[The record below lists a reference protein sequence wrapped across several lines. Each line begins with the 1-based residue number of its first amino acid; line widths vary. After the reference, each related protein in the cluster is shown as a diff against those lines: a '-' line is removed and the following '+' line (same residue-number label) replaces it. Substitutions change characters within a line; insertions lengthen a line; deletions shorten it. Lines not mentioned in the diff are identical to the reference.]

1 MSSTPSTAK
10 GTPPSGLAEPVDP
23 LVQEAPPAPTPT
35 AANPEQQPRGQHRQR
50 RTTLPRSTRG
60 WSRGIVWT
68 LIGLTGFGVVYG
80 LIARIETSVNA
91 NGKLRPVGGVTS
103 VTAPFNAP
111 VTFVLVKEGQLVR
124 AGQPLIQLRDKAV
137 LEQRRQLENQ
147 RALWRS
153 QLNRLAIRLGLPA
166 LPPRGE
172 AERRQLAI
180 ESSELALREQASE
193 QEQQRS
199 VINLEQQASDL
210 AALQQ
215 KKVINAS
222 ITARMKRLVK
232 QGAISRLELDRQEE
246 REAELGGAFARTKKE
261 LESARYRVRE
271 SQLKQLQ
278 IPAAERKQLYA
289 EYDNA
294 RLQLSGV
301 DSRLDELNDR
311 LVLGRLVAPVA
322 GKVFDLG
329 VKPGEIISPARP
341 ALQIVPQNNLQ
352 VELAVSNRDIGFLS
366 PGMTV
371 DVRVTS
377 FPFTDY
383 GSLNGTILRIGADA
397 LPPDQQNPQESFPVM
412 VSINARE
419 LSRKG
424 RTYQLRSGMAVSA
437 LIQLGSRPV
446 ISLISDRFSSFL
458 ESTREIR

>member
-1 MSSTPSTAK
+1 MSSTPSPAK
-10 GTPPSGLAEPVDP
+10 GTS
-23 LVQEAPPAPTPT
+23 PATPKT
-35 AANPEQQPRGQHRQR
+35 ASPEQQPRVQHRQR
-50 RTTLPRSTRG
+50 RTTLPSSTRG

-91 NGKLRPVGGVTS
+91 NGKIRPVGGATK

-137 LEQRRQLENQ
+137 IEQRRQLESQ
-147 RALWRS
+147 RTLWRS
-153 QLNRLAIRLGLPA
+153 QLNRLAIRLGLA
-166 LPPRGE
+166 VLPPQG
-172 AERRQLAI
+172 AADKRQLAI

-193 QEQQRS
+193 QEQRRS
-199 VINLEQQASDL
+199 LLNLEQQASDL

-215 KKVINAS
+215 KKLINAS
-222 ITARMKRLVK
+222 ITARMKWLVK
-232 QGAISRLELDRQEE
+232 QGALSRLELDRQEE
-246 REAELGGAFARTKKE
+246 RDAELGGAFARTQKE
-261 LESARYRVRE
+261 LESARNRVKE

-301 DSRLDELNDR
+301 DSRLDEINDR

-329 VKPGEIISPARP
+329 VKPGEIVSPARP

-352 VELAVSNRDIGFLS
+352 VELAISNRDIGFLL
-366 PGMTV
+366 PGMAV

-383 GSLNGTILRIGADA
+383 GSLKGTILRIGADA

-412 VSINARE
+412 VSIKSKE

-446 ISLISDRFSSFL
+446 ISLISDRFSSFM

>member
-1 MSSTPSTAK
+1 MSSTPSPAK
-10 GTPPSGLAEPVDP
+10 GTS
-23 LVQEAPPAPTPT
+23 PATPKT
-35 AANPEQQPRGQHRQR
+35 ASPEQQPRVQHRQR

-91 NGKLRPVGGVTS
+91 NGKIRPVGGATK

-137 LEQRRQLENQ
+137 IEQRRQLESQ
-147 RALWRS
+147 RTLWRS
-153 QLNRLAIRLGLPA
+153 QLNRLAIRLGLA
-166 LPPRGE
+166 VLPPQG
-172 AERRQLAI
+172 AADKRQLAI

-193 QEQQRS
+193 QEQRRS
-199 VINLEQQASDL
+199 LLNLEQQASDL

-215 KKVINAS
+215 KKLINAS
-222 ITARMKRLVK
+222 ITARMKWLVK
-232 QGAISRLELDRQEE
+232 QGALSRLELDRQEE
-246 REAELGGAFARTKKE
+246 RDAELGGAFARTQKE
-261 LESARYRVRE
+261 LESARNRVKE

-301 DSRLDELNDR
+301 DSRLDEINDR

-329 VKPGEIISPARP
+329 VKPGEIVSPARP

-352 VELAVSNRDIGFLS
+352 VELAISNRDIGFLL
-366 PGMTV
+366 PGMAV

-383 GSLNGTILRIGADA
+383 GSLKGTILRIGADA

-412 VSINARE
+412 VSIKSKE

-446 ISLISDRFSSFL
+446 ISLISDRFSSFM

>member
-1 MSSTPSTAK
+1 MSSTPSTPK

-23 LVQEAPPAPTPT
+23 LVGEAPPAPTP
-35 AANPEQQPRGQHRQR
+35 NESSPEQQPRGQHRQR

-111 VTFVLVKEGQLVR
+111 VTRVLVKEGQLVR

-137 LEQRRQLENQ
+137 LEQRSQLESQ

-153 QLNRLAIRLGLPA
+153 QINRLAIRLGLPV
-166 LPPRGE
+166 LPPQGE

-180 ESSELALREQASE
+180 ESSELELREQAAA
-193 QEQQRS
+193 QERQRS
-199 VINLEQQASDL
+199 VLNLEQQASDL
-210 AALQQ
+210 AALRQ

-222 ITARMKRLVK
+222 ITARMKRLVQ
-232 QGAISRLELDRQEE
+232 QGALSILELDRQEE
-246 REAELGGAFARTKKE
+246 REAELGGAIARTEKE

-301 DSRLDELNDR
+301 NSRLDEMNDR

-329 VKPGEIISPARP
+329 VKPGEIVSPARP

-352 VELAVSNRDIGFLS
+352 VELSVSNRDIGFLL
-366 PGMTV
+366 PGMPV

-383 GSLNGTILRIGADA
+383 GSLKGTILRIGADA
-397 LPPDQQNPQESFPVM
+397 LPPSQQNPQESFPIM
-412 VSINARE
+412 VSINASE

-424 RTYQLRSGMAVSA
+424 RTYQLRAGMAVSG

-446 ISLISDRFSSFL
+446 ISLISDRFSSFMD
-458 ESTREIR
+458 STREIR

>member
-1 MSSTPSTAK
+1 MSSTPSPAK
-10 GTPPSGLAEPVDP
+10 GTS
-23 LVQEAPPAPTPT
+23 PATPKT
-35 AANPEQQPRGQHRQR
+35 ASPEQQPRVQHRQR

-60 WSRGIVWT
+60 WSRGIIWT

-91 NGKLRPVGGVTS
+91 NGKIRPVGGVTK

-111 VTFVLVKEGQLVR
+111 VNFVLVKEGQLVR

-137 LEQRRQLENQ
+137 IEQRRQLESQ
-147 RALWRS
+147 RTLWRS
-153 QLNRLAIRLGLPA
+153 QLNRLAIRLGLA
-166 LPPRGE
+166 VLPPQG
-172 AERRQLAI
+172 AADKRQLAI

-193 QEQQRS
+193 QEQRRS
-199 VINLEQQASDL
+199 LLNLEQQASDL

-215 KKVINAS
+215 KKLINAS
-222 ITARMKRLVK
+222 ITARMKWLVK
-232 QGAISRLELDRQEE
+232 QGALSRLELDRQEE
-246 REAELGGAFARTKKE
+246 RDAELGGAFARTQKE
-261 LESARYRVRE
+261 LESARNRVKE

-301 DSRLDELNDR
+301 DSRLDEINDR

-329 VKPGEIISPARP
+329 VKPGEIVSPARP

-352 VELAVSNRDIGFLS
+352 VELAISNRDIGFLL
-366 PGMTV
+366 PGMAV

-383 GSLNGTILRIGADA
+383 GSLKGTILRIGADA

-412 VSINARE
+412 VSINSKE

-446 ISLISDRFSSFL
+446 ISLISDRFSSFM

>member
-1 MSSTPSTAK
+1 MSSTPSPAK
-10 GTPPSGLAEPVDP
+10 GTS
-23 LVQEAPPAPTPT
+23 PATPKT
-35 AANPEQQPRGQHRQR
+35 ASPEQQPRVQHRQR

-60 WSRGIVWT
+60 WSRGIIWT

-91 NGKLRPVGGVTS
+91 NGKIRPVGGVTK

-137 LEQRRQLENQ
+137 IEQRRQLESQ
-147 RALWRS
+147 RTLWRS
-153 QLNRLAIRLGLPA
+153 QLNRLAIRLGLA
-166 LPPRGE
+166 VLPPQG
-172 AERRQLAI
+172 AADKRQLAI

-193 QEQQRS
+193 QEQRRS
-199 VINLEQQASDL
+199 LLNLEQQASDL

-215 KKVINAS
+215 KKLINAS
-222 ITARMKRLVK
+222 ITARMKWLVK
-232 QGAISRLELDRQEE
+232 QGALSRLELDRQEE
-246 REAELGGAFARTKKE
+246 RDAELGGAFARTQKE
-261 LESARYRVRE
+261 LESARNRVKE

-301 DSRLDELNDR
+301 DSRLDEINDR

-329 VKPGEIISPARP
+329 VKPGEIVSPARP

-352 VELAVSNRDIGFLS
+352 VELAISNRDIGFLL
-366 PGMTV
+366 PGMAV

-383 GSLNGTILRIGADA
+383 GSLKGTILRIGADA

-412 VSINARE
+412 VSINSKE

-446 ISLISDRFSSFL
+446 ISLISDRFSSFM

>member
-1 MSSTPSTAK
+1 
-10 GTPPSGLAEPVDP
+10 
-23 LVQEAPPAPTPT
+23 
-35 AANPEQQPRGQHRQR
+35 
-50 RTTLPRSTRG
+50 
-60 WSRGIVWT
+60 
-68 LIGLTGFGVVYG
+68 
-80 LIARIETSVNA
+80 
-91 NGKLRPVGGVTS
+91 
-103 VTAPFNAP
+103 
-111 VTFVLVKEGQLVR
+111 
-124 AGQPLIQLRDKAV
+124 
-137 LEQRRQLENQ
+137 
-147 RALWRS
+147 
-153 QLNRLAIRLGLPA
+153 
-166 LPPRGE
+166 
-172 AERRQLAI
+172 
-180 ESSELALREQASE
+180 
-193 QEQQRS
+193 
-199 VINLEQQASDL
+199 
-210 AALQQ
+210 
-215 KKVINAS
+215 
-222 ITARMKRLVK
+222 LVK

-424 RTYQLRSGMAVSA
+424 RTHQLRSGMAVSA

-446 ISLISDRFSSFL
+446 ISLISDRFSSFM